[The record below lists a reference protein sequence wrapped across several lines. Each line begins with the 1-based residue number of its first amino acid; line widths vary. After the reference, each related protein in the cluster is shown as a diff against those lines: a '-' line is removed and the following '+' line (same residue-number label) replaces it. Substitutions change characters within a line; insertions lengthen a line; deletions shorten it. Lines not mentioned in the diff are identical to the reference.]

1 MNGLTRV
8 MLFIA
13 GRLAIAVLT
22 VWATTFIV
30 FSSLFLVPG
39 DPLAVLLRGRRPTPE
54 LVEQLRAQYG
64 LDDPFIVRY
73 ADWLGGLLTGDLG
86 YSIQFQTEVSNLLE
100 ARLPI
105 TLWLISYAAII
116 ILVVGLSVGAWS
128 AVTRSQATDRS
139 ILIATSALSA
149 IPAFVAALVLL
160 LVFSGVLGWF
170 PAFGAGDDTLLSR
183 LEHLTLPAVALALS
197 YIGVIARV
205 TRSSLKQ
212 ELTADHVVVARSRGL
227 GEGYIFR
234 HHVLRNAL
242 NPILSYAGILVA
254 GLLVTSQLVE
264 FAFGVPGMGSL
275 LVESVQSIDFA
286 VVQIVTI
293 VIVLAFVI
301 TNTIVDL
308 LAPLINPRLRRR
320 GNR

>member
-1 MNGLTRV
+1 MNGPLGVIR
-8 MLFIA
+8 FIA
-13 GRLAIAVLT
+13 GRLAAALLT

-54 LVEQLRAQYG
+54 LVERLREEYG
-64 LDDPFIVRY
+64 LDDPFLVRY
-73 ADWLGGLLTGDLG
+73 ADWLGGLLSGDLG
-86 YSIQFQTEVSNLLE
+86 YSIQFQTDVGNLLA

-105 TLWLISYAAII
+105 TASLVGYAAII
-116 ILVVGLSVGAWS
+116 ILVVGLVVGSWS
-128 AVTRSQATDRS
+128 ALTRSSAVDRG

-149 IPAFVAALVLL
+149 VPAFVAALVLL

-170 PAFGAGDDTLLSR
+170 PAFGAGDDTFLSR
-183 LEHLTLPAVALALS
+183 LEHLTLPAVALSLT
-197 YIGVIARV
+197 YLGLIARV

-212 ELTADHVVVARSRGL
+212 EMTSDHVVVARSRGL
-227 GEGYIFR
+227 GSAYVFR

-275 LVESVQSIDFA
+275 LVESVRSIDFA

-308 LAPLINPRLRRR
+308 LAPLINPRLRGKGAR
-320 GNR
+320 

>member
-1 MNGLTRV
+1 MNGPTRV
-8 MLFIA
+8 LLFVT
-13 GRLAIAVLT
+13 GRLAIALLT
-22 VWATTFIV
+22 VWTTTFIV
-30 FSSLFLVPG
+30 FSSLYLVPG

-54 LVEQLRAQYG
+54 LIEQLRLEYG

-73 ADWLGGLLTGDLG
+73 ADWLGGLITGDLG
-86 YSIQFQTEVSNLLE
+86 YSIQFQTEVSNLLA

-105 TLWLISYAAII
+105 TLLLISYAAVI
-116 ILVVGLSVGAWS
+116 ILVIGLSVGAWS
-128 AVTRSQATDRS
+128 AVTRSQRTDRA

-160 LVFSGVLGWF
+160 LIFSGVLGWF
-170 PAFGAGDDTLLSR
+170 PAFGAGDDNIFSR
-183 LEHLTLPAVALALS
+183 LEHLTLPAFALALS

-205 TRSSLKQ
+205 NRSSLTQ
-212 ELTADHVVVARSRGL
+212 ELMADHVVVARSRGL
-227 GEGYIFR
+227 NSAYIFR

-264 FAFGVPGMGSL
+264 FAFAIPGMGSL

-293 VIVLAFVI
+293 VIVLAFVF
-301 TNTIVDL
+301 TNTVVDL
-308 LAPLINPRLRRR
+308 LAPVINPRLRRK